1 MNAADTD
8 ARRKGAG
15 MGSLRALSG
24 GVEASMFQDEGAPD
38 STGTSRT
45 VRPQLPPL
53 NSLGWVRAEPNAH
66 AVAPSGPSAPTP
78 ESDTPKEIPSR
89 RGAHDVCGKVQTS
102 VLPGGTPPPYRYFWA
117 LNPRG

>member
-1 MNAADTD
+1 
-8 ARRKGAG
+8 
-15 MGSLRALSG
+15 MGSLRAVSG

-66 AVAPSGPSAPTP
+66 AVAPSGPSAPTKK
-78 ESDTPKEIPSR
+78 SDTPKAGRNLQASLEGREGYR
-89 RGAHDVCGKVQTS
+89 RLYCHGH
-102 VLPGGTPPPYRYFWA
+102 PTP
-117 LNPRG
+117 L